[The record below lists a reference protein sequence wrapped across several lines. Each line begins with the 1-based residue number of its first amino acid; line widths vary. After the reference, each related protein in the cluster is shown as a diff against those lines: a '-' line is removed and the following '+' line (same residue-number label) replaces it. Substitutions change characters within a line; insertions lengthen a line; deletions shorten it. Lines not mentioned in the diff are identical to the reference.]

1 MKVLLLCCLLIVLQN
16 ETIAQPFTGKIYIVR
31 HAEKATVPVDDPV
44 LTTAGYKRAGD
55 LMRKLR
61 YECIRRSY
69 VTQLRRTQLTADSLR
84 IRLMIDTVHYHH
96 DNYDGLLQS
105 IRLHGDAGRTILIIA
120 HSNTIPKIIRKLGVL
135 NYPQADI
142 LEWQFDNLYLVT
154 FPGGV
159 AKVTKTK
166 YGATSVQP
174 PTP

>member
-1 MKVLLLCCLLIVLQN
+1 MRVLFLCCLLIVLQN
-16 ETIAQPFTGKIYIVR
+16 ETMAQAFTGKIYIVR
-31 HAEKATVPVDDPV
+31 HAEKVTPGDDPV
-44 LTTAGYKRAGD
+44 LTVAGNKRAGD

-61 YECIRRSY
+61 YECIRRIY
-69 VTQLRRTQLTADSLR
+69 VTQFKRTQLTADSLR

-96 DNYDGLLQS
+96 DNYDGLLRS

-142 LEWQFDNLYLVT
+142 PDWQFDNLYVVT

-166 YGATSVQP
+166 YGATSVAP
-174 PTP
+174 PAP

>member
-1 MKVLLLCCLLIVLQN
+1 MKVLFIFCMLIVLQN
-16 ETIAQPFTGKIYIVR
+16 ETMAQAFTGKIYIVR
-31 HAEKATVPVDDPV
+31 HAEKITTGGGNDPL
-44 LTTAGYKRAGD
+44 LTEAGYKRAGD

-61 YECIRRSY
+61 YECIRRTY
-69 VTQLRRTQLTADSLR
+69 VSQALRTQLTADSLR

-120 HSNTIPKIIRKLGVL
+120 HSNTIPAIIRKLGVL
-135 NYPQADI
+135 NYPQQEIPA
-142 LEWQFDNLYLVT
+142 WQFDNLYLVT

-166 YGATSVQP
+166 YGATSVQ
-174 PTP
+174 